1 MSYQAVIRNSDNELI
16 VEQAIGMRISILQG
30 SSNGN
35 AIYVETQVPITNTNG
50 LISIEIGAGTIDIG
64 DFSTINWANGPY
76 FIKTEVDPTG
86 EVNYTIVGICQL
98 LSVPYAL
105 HAKTAESVSGVIN
118 EEDPVYTAS
127 PAANITTMDVEHLGN
142 LSGTNTGDQDI
153 EGIAINAQ
161 AIQDTAVQI
170 RASFPDVSGFLT
182 EERDPVY
189 AASVAR
195 GITSG
200 DTASWNTK
208 LDSYTET
215 DPVFTAWD
223 KTTGIMVSKNQIVD
237 LGTYVETEE
246 DPVYT
251 ASVAANI
258 TTVDMEH
265 LGSLSGT
272 NTGDQDIGGIAIN
285 AQAIQDTAAQIR
297 ASIPDVNGFLTKEED
312 PVYTASAAANITA
325 ADVEHLGNLSGTNT
339 GDQDIEGIAIN
350 TQAIQD
356 TAAQIRASI
365 PDVSGF
371 LTEESD
377 PVYAASVAGSITSG
391 DTASWNAKLDSYIET
406 DPVFTVSVAN
416 KITAVD
422 TVRWNNKVDTLI
434 AGTGISINGD
444 TIKTSS
450 YIYTIGLNESL
461 GGYVFYVTPNGKHGL
476 VAETQDQSVKT
487 HYWHEVQ
494 SIIDDPANHSVAGR
508 NFIDWRLPTKYE
520 LSLMISQ
527 KEDIGSFVNYK
538 YWTSDLVN
546 GDYAYYVAYDGSTGI
561 VSQNS
566 NLFLFRTVRNF

>member
-1 MSYQAVIRNSDNELI
+1 MKRVFVFLLITILALNIFAQSPERMSYQAVIRNSDNELI

-297 ASIPDVNGFLTKEED
+297 ASIPDV
-312 PVYTASAAANITA
+312 
-325 ADVEHLGNLSGTNT
+325 
-339 GDQDIEGIAIN
+339 
-350 TQAIQD
+350 
-356 TAAQIRASI
+356 
-365 PDVSGF
+365 SGF